1 MLALLFTIASLF
13 SEPQRELR
21 TAEDLQSHWKVLR
34 GGRLVTYDGDF
45 VETIYLDVSLEKA
58 SGRYLKIQSPKEFY
72 IFVNSRLVIKS
83 KSVMLKGDSLK
94 EEQPGHVLFSIY
106 QPGGIDRLTTTWM
119 NYQQTGLYDNP
130 LRPSRSFNNFIL
142 IAVTLLVIF
151 FTALLRSNPQLT
163 TDYLNFVKLFSFK
176 RRDDSQFVL
185 RITSS
190 VNLLFYFF
198 CSLLA
203 SLAIIVAVHFS
214 NEMSFTFQTTY
225 SSVTSYFGVWL
236 ILTVVVVAVL
246 MTKLFVAS
254 GVSLL
259 FGWRDTAGF
268 QFFNFIRGLVVALSL
283 TGVISM
289 LGFSLRIN
297 VDYYFLVKCF
307 FVMLAAIAI
316 LMFFKLLNRESTSAF
331 HLFSYLCATEI
342 FPLLILTKVFLF

>member
-1 MLALLFTIASLF
+1 
-13 SEPQRELR
+13 
-21 TAEDLQSHWKVLR
+21 V
-34 GGRLVTYDGDF
+34 G
-45 VETIYLDVSLEKA
+45 
-58 SGRYLKIQSPKEFY
+58 
-72 IFVNSRLVIKS
+72 KS
-83 KSVMLKGDSLK
+83 KHLMLNTDSLMATLPGRALISIH
-94 EEQPGHVLFSIY
+94 QPS
-106 QPGGIDRLTTTWM
+106 GIDHLTTKLVY
-119 NYQQTGLYDNP
+119 YQNVGLYHNP
-130 LRPSRSFNNFIL
+130 QRPSRAFNNFIVV
-142 IAVTLLVIF
+142 AVTLLVIF
-151 FTALLRSNPQLT
+151 FTGLLRSNPQLT

-198 CSLLA
+198 CSLLT

-214 NEMSFTFQTTY
+214 DEMSFLFSATY
-225 SSVTSYFGVWL
+225 VNVASYFGLWL
-236 ILTVVVVAVL
+236 IATLIVAAAL
-246 MTKLFVAS
+246 MTKLFLAACGS
-254 GVSLL
+254 FL

-283 TGVISM
+283 IGLISI

-297 VDYYFLVKCF
+297 VDYYLLVKCF
-307 FVMLAAIAI
+307 FVMLAANPI